1 MENLQTDNCNLG
13 LNAGSSKKQKY
24 CSKEAVKMNALD
36 NIFKYMDRN
45 ANIAMKRLKINTAR
59 GNYEKIISLK
69 ILKVVDTGT
78 KEAKPDILKR
88 Q

>member
-1 MENLQTDNCNLG
+1 
-13 LNAGSSKKQKY
+13 
-24 CSKEAVKMNALD
+24 
-36 NIFKYMDRN
+36 MDRN
-45 ANIAMKRLKINTAR
+45 ANIAMKRLKINTGR